1 MSRATH
7 EAVYEA
13 RHPLDLVADGP
24 VDGSPDVPTRVV
36 SPIPSPASIT
46 RGAIAVSRVSADRV
60 YHENGTDQ
68 QTTDGHAF

>member
-13 RHPLDLVADGP
+13 RHPLDLVADDP
-24 VDGSPDVPTRVV
+24 VDGGPDVPPRVV
-36 SPIPSPASIT
+36 SPVPSSATVT
-46 RGAIAVSRVSADRV
+46 RAIAVSRVSADRV
-60 YHENGTDQ
+60 YHENGTDH